1 MKINECSVI
10 DNKVID
16 VRLRILLEQIKL
28 AKRNGGVKDLNELS
42 EKVNDIIDIVNN
54 LKPLEP
60 IVKDAYF
67 KEDYLNELTPADF
80 NDYINENEI

>member
-1 MKINECSVI
+1 MKINECAVV

-60 IVKDAYF
+60 IVRDAYQQGMI
-67 KEDYLNELTPADF
+67 DGLT
-80 NDYINENEI
+80 NTQTKTEI